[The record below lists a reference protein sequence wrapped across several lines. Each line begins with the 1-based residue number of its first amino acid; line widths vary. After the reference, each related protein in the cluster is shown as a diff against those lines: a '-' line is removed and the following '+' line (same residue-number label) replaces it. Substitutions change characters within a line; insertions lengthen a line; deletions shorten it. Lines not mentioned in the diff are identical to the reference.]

1 MTEWKPIE
9 TVPRDGTNC
18 LFFQP
23 GNPNAVHSGARRTH
37 IRVDA
42 FSEVWPNGIYR
53 YAEAKYT
60 HWMPLPD
67 PPSELPAG
75 PVRNDPDTGIA
86 AAIVKGI
93 GK

>member
-1 MTEWKPIE
+1 
-9 TVPRDGTNC
+9 
-18 LFFQP
+18 
-23 GNPNAVHSGARRTH
+23 
-37 IRVDA
+37 
-42 FSEVWPNGIYR
+42 
-53 YAEAKYT
+53 
-60 HWMPLPD
+60 MPLPD